1 VDSRANEVFILAKIV
16 TIIGARP
23 QFIKAAPLSGVLR
36 RHFQEILVHTGQHYD
51 ENMSKVF
58 FDELQ
63 IPKPEY
69 NLGVGSGSH
78 GKQTAQML
86 AGIEEVI
93 LAEQPDLV
101 LVYGD
106 TNSTLAGALAAA
118 KLHIPVAH
126 VEAGLR
132 SFDKR
137 MPEEQNR
144 ILTDHLSEYLLC
156 PTLTAVKHLK
166 TEGISNNVFMTGD
179 IMYDSVL
186 RNLGFARESFAIN
199 DVLAKLAPG
208 LEPGGYNLLT
218 IHRAENTD
226 TPERFNE
233 ILAEVNSLPVP
244 TLMPVH
250 PRVQRFINPDQY
262 TNIRFVPPVGYLE
275 MLLLTENARKV
286 ITDSGGLQKEAFFL
300 RVPCITVRTST
311 EWVETLEDG
320 FNILLKDV
328 KQMLVAYNQTVDWSK
343 QRKLFG
349 DGQAAVQITQA
360 LKTGLGV

>member
-1 VDSRANEVFILAKIV
+1 MAKIV

-36 RHFQEILVHTGQHYD
+36 RHFTEILVHTGQHYD
-51 ENMSKVF
+51 ANMSAVF
-58 FDELQ
+58 FQELQ

-86 AGIEEVI
+86 AGIEEVLFI
-93 LAEQPDLV
+93 EKPDLV

-132 SFDKR
+132 SYDKR

-144 ILTDHLSEYLLC
+144 ILTDHLSEYLFC
-156 PTLTAVKHLK
+156 PTQTAVANLAA
-166 TEGISNNVFMTGD
+166 EGISRNAVMTGD

-186 RNLGFARESFAIN
+186 RNLSLARERYEIN
-199 DVLAKLAPG
+199 ALLAKFSFGPG
-208 LEPGGYNLLT
+208 EYNLLT

-226 TPERFNE
+226 VPERFQT
-233 ILAEVNSLPVP
+233 ILGEVNRLPIP
-244 TLMPVH
+244 SLMPVH
-250 PRVQRFINPDQY
+250 PRVTGLFRPEDYPNICFI
-262 TNIRFVPPVGYLE
+262 PPVGYLE
-275 MLLLTENARKV
+275 MLLLTSNARRV

-300 RVPCITVRTST
+300 KTPCITVRTST
-311 EWVETLEDG
+311 EWVETLEG
-320 FNILLKDV
+320 GYNILLKDV
-328 KQMLVAYNQTVDWSK
+328 RQLAVASAQTVDWTK
-343 QRKLFG
+343 QKNYFG
-349 DGQAAVQITQA
+349 DGKAALHIAQA
-360 LKTGLGV
+360 LQARLGGQA

>member
-1 VDSRANEVFILAKIV
+1 MAKIV

-36 RHFQEILVHTGQHYD
+36 RHFTEILVHTGQHYD
-51 ENMSKVF
+51 ANMSAVF
-58 FDELQ
+58 FQELQ

-86 AGIEEVI
+86 AGIEEV
-93 LAEQPDLV
+93 LFSEKPDLV

-132 SFDKR
+132 SYDKR

-144 ILTDHLSEYLLC
+144 ILTDHLSEFLFC
-156 PTLTAVKHLK
+156 PTQTAIANLAS
-166 TEGISNNVFMTGD
+166 EGISRNAVMTGD

-186 RNLGFARESFAIN
+186 RNISLARERQEIN
-199 DVLAKLAPG
+199 SLLAKFPFGPG
-208 LEPGGYNLLT
+208 EYNLLT

-226 TPERFNE
+226 VRERFQA
-233 ILAEVNSLPVP
+233 ILGEVNRLPIP
-244 TLMPVH
+244 SLMPVH
-250 PRVQRFINPDQY
+250 PRVKGMIQPADYPNICFI
-262 TNIRFVPPVGYLE
+262 PPVGYLE
-275 MLLLTENARKV
+275 MLLLTSNACRV

-300 RVPCITVRTST
+300 RTPCITVRTST
-311 EWVETLEDG
+311 EWVETLEG
-320 FNILLKDV
+320 GYNILLKDV
-328 KQMLVAYNQTVDWSK
+328 RQLAAACAQTVDWTK
-343 QRKLFG
+343 QKNYFG
-349 DGQAAVQITQA
+349 DGKAALHIAQA
-360 LKTGLGV
+360 LQAGLGGQA